1 MIVQCPQCQTRFRIP
16 DEKVTDRGV
25 KVRCTRCQ
33 HTFRVNKQ
41 GPVAAAETDPFA
53 AFELPPGPPPDQA
66 TRPGVAA
73 DAIAATRR
81 EVGESTRVMQQ
92 AETAA
97 QLARMGLDDLLP
109 RPPTS
114 STPSS
119 VPRPPPPLQGA
130 PVPRPP
136 ALTTE
141 LPAAEPPA
149 GDRNALFGMP
159 GNLDTGTLP
168 GVRREQGA
176 SGLFEMGPGGSAPT
190 DVLSQLPTPQR
201 AAPDPFA
208 PQTREGTD
216 RFALQSGGGTDRFAV
231 PDAEADPFAGMPGPI
246 APTDP
251 FGALPGPVHPT
262 LQFGQSAQA
271 QQTTSGVRRI
281 QISAPPASSP
291 GGAAAGVD
299 SRARS
304 ELFGSS
310 LESPE
315 APLAAG
321 VPQLLDLPAPPS
333 AEAVAPSA
341 ATLGRVP
348 LSARPSD
355 APASEVPPAAS
366 GGMRSLV
373 VNLAVG
379 ILLLATLAAVL
390 VASVTEGNL
399 SAQSL
404 REGWI
409 SRGPLVTVDVSNGVY
424 QTAEGRPVFFVRG
437 EVENRGSTPLRAE
450 VKVEIFAGD
459 ERLRSGTGLA
469 GSGVTPEDLHALETE
484 AAALALRQRLDA
496 EARELA
502 PGARAPFVVA
512 FVDHPPDLEQLRF
525 QVTAGPAPAAAP
537 PPSTPEDVTPEA
549 EAVKAAQDLQ

>member
-41 GPVAAAETDPFA
+41 GPVAAADADPFA
-53 AFELPPGPPPDQA
+53 AFGLPPGPPADQA

-109 RPPTS
+109 RPPPTTTAS
-114 STPSS
+114 G

-136 ALTTE
+136 ALNAE
-141 LPAAEPPA
+141 VPAAEPPP
-149 GDRNALFGMP
+149 GDRSALFGML

-168 GVRREQGA
+168 GVRREPGA
-176 SGLFEMGPGGSAPT
+176 SGLFEMGPGGGDPG

-201 AAPDPFA
+201 AAGAPFA
-208 PQTREGTD
+208 VPAREGTD
-216 RFALQSGGGTDRFAV
+216 PFAVPARESTDRFAVQSGGGTDRFAV
-231 PDAEADPFAGMPGPI
+231 PDADADPFAGMPGPI

-251 FGALPGPVHPT
+251 FGAFPGPIHPT
-262 LQFGQSAQA
+262 LQFGQSAPGPQSA
-271 QQTTSGVRRI
+271 SGVRRI
-281 QISAPPASSP
+281 QISAPPVSSP

-299 SRARS
+299 LRARS

-310 LESPE
+310 LEAAES
-315 APLAAG
+315 PLAAG

-333 AEAVAPSA
+333 AEPAVPST

-348 LSARPSD
+348 LSAGPSD
-355 APASEVPPAAS
+355 APASQVPPAAA
-366 GGMRSLV
+366 GGARSLV

-379 ILLLATLAAVL
+379 LLLLATLAAVL
-390 VASVTEGNL
+390 AASVSEGNL

-409 SRGPLVTVDVSNGVY
+409 SRGPLVTVDVSNGGVPDRRR
-424 QTAEGRPVFFVRG
+424 AAGL
-437 EVENRGSTPLRAE
+437 LRARRGGE
-450 VKVEIFAGD
+450 PREQAPARGGEGGDLRRNRAAAHRDRPRRKRRHAGGFPCAGD
-459 ERLRSGTGLA
+459 RGRRPSPCASASTRGPGSWLPESARPSRRRSWTTHRTSSSSA
-469 GSGVTPEDLHALETE
+469 S
-484 AAALALRQRLDA
+484 R
-496 EARELA
+496 
-502 PGARAPFVVA
+502 
-512 FVDHPPDLEQLRF
+512 
-525 QVTAGPAPAAAP
+525 
-537 PPSTPEDVTPEA
+537 
-549 EAVKAAQDLQ
+549 